1 MAQVVMAA
9 SGSYKTIVC
18 RRRSSIGRSVRLRSP
33 AGTARPFLTSLELS
47 FRAAARLVSDNAAP
61 QPNRHFPLWPSLL
74 CTRETID
81 GEQFSSRERTR
92 RSAFVLVCTFKQRN
106 RHEEPRNGDTGCRR
120 DSDIHGLRPKRF
132 RRLKDRFKHQLL
144 WDGRSA
150 RRRSLEPEHIV
161 RQQWW
166 RIKRAIEICPCA
178 AQRLWRQH
186 FTGECGPKCRLSGPA
201 PKTRIEAYSRVK
213 GSRRGREIQSA
224 STPFA

>member
-1 MAQVVMAA
+1 MRYRLRHNFCSSQ
-9 SGSYKTIVC
+9 VC
-18 RRRSSIGRSVRLRSP
+18 RGAGFPQRWTRAVPSQADRDGIGHTKCISSGD
-33 AGTARPFLTSLELS
+33 RP
-47 FRAAARLVSDNAAP
+47 
-61 QPNRHFPLWPSLL
+61 
-74 CTRETID
+74 
-81 GEQFSSRERTR
+81 R

-106 RHEEPRNGDTGCRR
+106 RHEEPRNGVTSCRP
-120 DSDIHGLRPKRF
+120 DGDIPGLRAKRF
-132 RRLKDRFKHQLL
+132 RRLQDRFRHQLL

-186 FTGECGPKCRLSGPA
+186 FTGECGPRCRLSGPA